1 MKRIIKKVHRRHAI
15 ELFTYAFVGGS
26 AWVVQTAIYFAAIKI
41 HIFPS
46 ISMILGNIGG
56 MIVAYFGHVR
66 FTFKRTHKFSHK
78 EFMKYLVTS
87 IIGLCFN
94 VACVRITT
102 KVFVFDPALAVLP
115 TIFTPLLT
123 FLISKFWA
131 FKD

>member
-26 AWVVQTAIYFAAIKI
+26 AWIVQTAVYFASIKV

-46 ISMILGNIGG
+46 VSMILGNFAG
-56 MIVAYFGHVR
+56 MVIAYFGHVR
-66 FTFKRTHKFSHK
+66 FTFKQSHRFSHK
-78 EFMKYLVTS
+78 EFIKYVVTS
-87 IIGLCFN
+87 AFGLCFN
-94 VACVRITT
+94 VGCVRIMT
-102 KVFVFDPALAVLP
+102 KLFEFEPSYAIIP

-131 FKD
+131 FKS